1 MLPGVLNNVRR
12 VNLMEA
18 KNAPNSPVFINKV
31 VIDEEERNPHAADQ
45 AARLLQKVYEVSFFL
60 SFVPFIS
67 WYRWNFMLQIY
78 EFQAL
83 GVIIEW
89 VITIVAPIQYTQ
101 NSLEEIPVN
110 SCH

>member
-45 AARLLQKVYEVSFFL
+45 AARLLQKVHEVSFYLLFH
-60 SFVPFIS
+60 SFPDIDEILC
-67 WYRWNFMLQIY
+67 YK
-78 EFQAL
+78 
-83 GVIIEW
+83 
-89 VITIVAPIQYTQ
+89 YT
-101 NSLEEIPVN
+101 SFKL
-110 SCH
+110 